1 MFNWLLE
8 VWFFPHNL
16 CYVVFFSIICAFIL
30 REVQFSS
37 VYYLLCA
44 AHCFHIAF
52 FHCFSSLHLY
62 SAFFFTSSNL
72 VLQQELKFRFILQD
86 SSSPGYK
93 MIDADGNSELRSMVF
108 I

>member
-1 MFNWLLE
+1 MHLYFVKFSSVQFTTYSVLLT
-8 VWFFPHNL
+8 
-16 CYVVFFSIICAFIL
+16 AFIL
-30 REVQFSS
+30 LFSIVS
-37 VYYLLCA
+37 V
-44 AHCFHIAF
+44 HCIYT
-52 FHCFSSLHLY
+52 LH
-62 SAFFFTSSNL
+62 FFFTSSNL